1 MKRKKPNWFQLALQ
15 LKGSV
20 IPAIYQRVIC
30 VAVFGFLISVLYY
43 FTYPVSQPIFG
54 TIIPSIVLG
63 LLLVFRTNTAYER
76 FWEGRRL
83 WGNLANDTRNMA
95 WQIWVMMNDVE
106 PEDRAKRI
114 ALLRLVAAFPVACK
128 LYLRSEPVNRELE
141 ALMSPSQYLQL
152 KTTHNP
158 PLAIVSLI
166 GDYLQQ
172 QYQRGNAVLHYSHVV
187 FLQSTLKS
195 MMESLGSCERILKT
209 PLPLAYAIHLRQL
222 LLIYC
227 LLLPFQLVKDLGWGT
242 GAFIALISFTLFGI
256 EEIGCEI
263 ENPFG
268 YDANDL
274 PLDSICAAIKSEIE
288 DSITW
293 NCSNQG
299 YTDEIHQQNLG
310 ESVNSWNSKT
320 NGEENLN
327 FNNKF
332 WSEGKRP

>member
-1 MKRKKPNWFQLALQ
+1 M
-15 LKGSV
+15 
-20 IPAIYQRVIC
+20 PAISQRVIC
-30 VAVFGFLISVLYY
+30 VAGFGFLISVLYY
-43 FTYPVSQPIFG
+43 FKYPVSQPIFG

-83 WGNLANDTRNMA
+83 WGNLANDTRNLA

-106 PEDRAKRI
+106 PEDRANRI
-114 ALLRLVAAFPVACK
+114 ALLRLVAAFPIACK
-128 LYLRSEPVNRELE
+128 LYLRSEPVNTELE

-152 KTTHNP
+152 KTTNNP

-166 GDYLQQ
+166 GNYLQQ

-195 MMESLGSCERILKT
+195 MMESLGNCERILKT
-209 PLPLAYAIHLRQL
+209 PLPLAYVIHLRQL

-242 GAFIALISFTLFGI
+242 GTFIALISFTLFGI

-274 PLDSICAAIKSEIE
+274 PLDSLCATIKSDIE

-299 YTDEIHQQNLG
+299 YTDDIYQQKHG
-310 ESVNSWNSKT
+310 ESANFGNAQINRT
-320 NGEENLN
+320 ENLN
-327 FNNKF
+327 FHKEF
-332 WSEGKRP
+332 GQEGKIL